1 MKEISRNKKIKH
13 VHFTLLKSINFDF
26 DELPIMRLNLPW
38 CAHLHLNLVILLL
51 LLHPFIVTHALCNNS
66 PLGSI
71 VRCSSTRIS

>member
-38 CAHLHLNLVILLL
+38 CAYLHMILAYC
-51 LLHPFIVTHALCNNS
+51 HYHFTPS
-66 PLGSI
+66 
-71 VRCSSTRIS
+71 